1 MDWRYEVSL
10 WTYSR
15 GVSSSL
21 SARILVSLLL
31 VGASLTSVAGLPGE
45 AVFADLQG
53 QRAALLAAATRQVC
67 KSGCTYS
74 TITAAVNA
82 SNSGDTIK
90 VAQGT
95 YDEVVHVYNKSLT
108 IRGGYSG
115 LNWDVQDP
123 ATYVTIVKANTA
135 APTVKLVGPD
145 GGTYTGTLD
154 GFTITGGNPS
164 SLGGGVFVSKY
175 RATISDNRIHNN
187 SASSGGGISVSDATN
202 VVIRDNVIEDNTVSG
217 GGGGIRVQDSTVS
230 IIGNEILDNAAA
242 NNGGGIHVIGGTVTI
257 DDNTIKRNISRQK
270 GGGGI
275 MVDGGSDFTISN
287 NLIARNR
294 ANLGGGGIR
303 VEASEG
309 LVQGNDIKR
318 NSTSRIGGGLTVYE
332 AQVDVDDN
340 DFSLNTGAKGGGG
353 LQFTVDSL
361 GLISNNRIVD
371 NEGGADSRGGGIHFW
386 RSSPRFVGNTVTG
399 NTAATA
405 GGGVHIEECSP
416 LIQDNMITENHSGE
430 HGGGVNVAVSSAPTL
445 IGNTIGHNTASAR
458 GGGVFGYDGAI
469 QIDGNEVVD
478 NQAPTAGGIYLVSC
492 VGFEITNNI
501 IARNKA
507 TVEGGGIHLTSGNRG
522 NIINNTLVNNNLA
535 AGGEAINLSGNGSLR
550 IANNILVGHTYGVRL
565 RDGTAPTVEYND
577 VWNSSVKNY
586 EGVSGNPGHISCDPQ
601 FVDIAGGDNHLTAGS
616 CAIDNGTQSGAPAAD
631 FDGDERPLD
640 GDGDGNVAWDRGA
653 DEYFNA
659 VWVTK
664 EVDQAVVDPGDLIA
678 YTITYR
684 NNSAST
690 VTGVVIS
697 DILSDDLINSDYS
710 FSGPTLTLQDD
721 AKYVWDVSGG
731 LAPGAEG
738 SIVITAQ
745 VDPSLATPTAILNE
759 VQLSM
764 NGYGPFQDDALVVV
778 GGLRTY
784 APAVLHEYQ

>member
-1 MDWRYEVSL
+1 V
-10 WTYSR
+10 
-15 GVSSSL
+15 
-21 SARILVSLLL
+21 
-31 VGASLTSVAGLPGE
+31 P
-45 AVFADLQG
+45 
-53 QRAALLAAATRQVC
+53 LAATTRQVC
-67 KSGCTYS
+67 KSGCSYS

-82 SNSGDTIK
+82 SSSGDTIK

-95 YDEVVHVYNKSLT
+95 YNEAVHVYNKSLT
-108 IRGGYSG
+108 ILGGYSG
-115 LNWDVQDP
+115 SDWDVQDP
-123 ATYVTIVKANTA
+123 ATYVTVIEADIA
-135 APTVKLVGPD
+135 APAVKLVGPD
-145 GGTYTGTLD
+145 GGTYIGTLD
-154 GFTITGGNPS
+154 GFSVTGGNPS

-175 RATISDNRIHNN
+175 RATVSDNRIQNN

-287 NLIARNR
+287 NLVAWNR
-294 ANLGGGGIR
+294 ADLGGGGIR
-303 VEASEG
+303 VEDSEG
-309 LVQGNDIKR
+309 TIQSNDIKR
-318 NSTSRIGGGLTVYE
+318 NTTAHIGGGLTVYDS
-332 AQVDVDDN
+332 QVDVDDN
-340 DFSLNTGAKGGGG
+340 DFSLNTGQKGGGG
-353 LQFTVDSL
+353 LQYTVNST

-371 NEGGADSRGGGIHFW
+371 NEGGVDSRGGGIHFW
-386 RSSPRFVGNTVTG
+386 RSSPQFVGNTVTG
-399 NTAATA
+399 NTAGTA

-416 LIQDNMITENHSGE
+416 LIQDNIITENYSGE

-445 IGNTIGHNTASAR
+445 VGNTIGHNTASSR
-458 GGGVFGYDGAI
+458 GGGIFGYDGAI
-469 QIDGNEVVD
+469 QIDSNEIVD
-478 NQAPTAGGIYLVSC
+478 NQAPTGGGIYLVSC
-492 VGFEITNNI
+492 PGFEITNNM

-522 NIINNTLVNNNLA
+522 DIINNTLVNNNLA

-550 IANNILVGHTYGVRL
+550 IANNILVGHNHGVRL

-577 VWNSSVKNY
+577 VWNASVKDY

-601 FVDIAGGDNHLTAGS
+601 FVNIAGGDYHLTAGS
-616 CAIDNGTQSGAPAAD
+616 CVIDNGTQAGAPTTD
-631 FDGDERPLD
+631 FDGHNRPLD
-640 GDGDGNVAWDRGA
+640 GDGDGNLAWDRGA
-653 DEYFNA
+653 DEYLNA

-664 EVDQAVVDPGDLIA
+664 EVDDAVVDTGDLIA

-710 FSGPTLTLQDD
+710 SNGPALSLQGGTR
-721 AKYVWDVSGG
+721 YVWDVPGG

-764 NGYGPFQDDALVVV
+764 DGYGPFQDGALVVV

-784 APAVLHEYQ
+784 APAVLHEHQ